1 MTTQA
6 VPSQRRYEELESYRG
21 IAALLIVLFHVYQYT
36 REGPGAADY
45 LFEGTLLGTVLF
57 SLQMLA
63 ALFFTLSGFVVF
75 LPFARAAMNQSRRY
89 SLRGF
94 MVRRFVRIVPAYY
107 VVVILVW
114 TLRYAGMRENW
125 EDLLLHLTFTHVFSS
140 QYIFWTVGPTWALAI
155 EVLFYLFL
163 LLFGPFIYWLGSQ
176 FATRKQRALSI
187 GLCVGSLGIASLLYK
202 HWAFYLAQIPED
214 AFAVYFGP
222 LAKLDSFV
230 LGMLLA
236 VIVSYLGDRPL
247 LSYRSALILRLTG
260 FAGIVAL
267 ALTGQAIGLYFHTL
281 FSVAFTLIVAST
293 ALAPV
298 GSSFQRLMHAK
309 PLLTLGLISYSLY
322 LWHEPILRELGARS
336 FLISQV
342 PEAFMR
348 NVLILLPLALL
359 AATVSYWM
367 IEFPASHLG
376 YLFDRE
382 GRLIDPYAEAK
393 LQQQVLEKRQGNS

>member
-1 MTTQA
+1 MTTQQ

-21 IAALLIVLFHVYQYT
+21 IAALLIVIFHAYQYT
-36 REGPGAADY
+36 REAPGAGSY

-75 LPFARAAMNQSRRY
+75 LPFVRAAMSQSHRY

-107 VVVILVW
+107 AVVILVW

-125 EDLLLHLTFTHVFSS
+125 EDLLLHLSFTHVFSS

-163 LLFGPFIYWLGSQ
+163 LLFGPFIYWLGSL
-176 FATRKQRALSI
+176 FITRRQRALTI
-187 GLCVGSLGIASLLYK
+187 GLCVGSLGILSLLYK
-202 HWAFYLAQIPED
+202 YWAFYHVQIPET

-236 VIVSYLGDRPL
+236 VVVTYLGDRPL
-247 LSYRSALILRLTG
+247 LSYRGTLALRLVG
-260 FAGIVAL
+260 FAGILVL
-267 ALTGQAIGLYFHTL
+267 AFFGQAIGLYFHTL
-281 FSVAFTLIVAST
+281 FSVAFILIVAST
-293 ALAPV
+293 VLAPI
-298 GSSFQRLMHAK
+298 GSSFQRLMQTK

-322 LWHEPILRELGARS
+322 LWHEPILRELGARNV
-336 FLISQV
+336 LISQE
-342 PEAFMR
+342 PAAFLR
-348 NVLILLPLALL
+348 NVLILLPLALI
-359 AATVSYWM
+359 AATASYWI
-367 IEFPASHLG
+367 IEYPASHLG
-376 YLFDRE
+376 YLFDRN
-382 GRLIDPYAEAK
+382 GRPVDPYAEAR
-393 LQQQVLEKRQGNS
+393 LQQQASDRH

>member
-21 IAALLIVLFHVYQYT
+21 IAALLIVIFHAYQYT
-36 REGPGAADY
+36 REAPGASRY

-75 LPFARAAMNQSRRY
+75 LPFVRAAMSQSRRY

-107 VVVILVW
+107 AVVILVW
-114 TLRYAGMRENW
+114 TLHYAGMRENW
-125 EDLLLHLTFTHVFSS
+125 EDLLLHLSFTHVFSS
-140 QYIFWTVGPTWALAI
+140 RYIFWTVGPTWALAI

-163 LLFGPFIYWLGSQ
+163 LLFGPFIYWLGSHFTAQ
-176 FATRKQRALSI
+176 KQRALTI
-187 GLCVGSLGIASLLYK
+187 GLCVGSLGILSLLYK
-202 HWAFYLAQIPED
+202 YWAFYLAQLPED

-236 VIVSYLGDRPL
+236 VVVTYLGDRPL
-247 LSYRSALILRLTG
+247 LTYRGALALRLVG
-260 FAGIVAL
+260 FAGILVL
-267 ALTGQAIGLYFHTL
+267 AFFGQAIGLYFHTL
-281 FSVAFTLIVAST
+281 FSVAFILIVAST
-293 ALAPV
+293 VLAPI
-298 GSSFQRLMHAK
+298 GSSFQRLMQTK

-322 LWHEPILRELGARS
+322 LWHEPILRELGARNV
-336 FLISQV
+336 LISQE
-342 PEAFMR
+342 PAAFFR
-348 NVLILLPLALL
+348 NVLILLPLALI
-359 AATVSYWM
+359 AATASYWI
-367 IEFPASHLG
+367 IEYPASHLG

-382 GRLIDPYAEAK
+382 GRLVDPYAEAK
-393 LQQQVLEKRQGNS
+393 LQQQASKNAE